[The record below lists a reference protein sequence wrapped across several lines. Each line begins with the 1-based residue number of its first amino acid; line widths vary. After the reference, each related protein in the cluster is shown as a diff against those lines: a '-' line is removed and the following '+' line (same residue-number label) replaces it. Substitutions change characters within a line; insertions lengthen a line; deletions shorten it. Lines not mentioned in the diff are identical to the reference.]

1 MTTQINA
8 NGTVKHQL
16 GNGDKKVF
24 SVQYQPASGGPKV
37 KREYTGVFVNFPVT
51 PDALAT
57 AFEKYTFKVGDIE
70 LKGIQAA
77 AASKWLHAIESVRGD
92 VRKAL
97 EAGLTD
103 ATLEDNVRRMFLEY
117 VGPSGERRGFT
128 PTVVSKD
135 AVAAFIAAGDTDG
148 LMAYLA
154 KQGAKVNA
162 ATETAD
168 EAEGDEAS

>member
-24 SVQYQPASGGPKV
+24 AVQYQPAGGGPKV

-51 PDALAT
+51 PEALDA
-57 AFEKYTFKVGDIE
+57 AFEKYTFTVGGVQ
-70 LKGIQAA
+70 LKGTQAA
-77 AASKWLHAIESVRGD
+77 AAAKWLHAIESVRGD

-97 EAGLTD
+97 EAGLVEVTS
-103 ATLEDNVRRMFLEY
+103 EDSVRRMFLEY
-117 VGPSGERRGFT
+117 TGPSGERRGFT

-135 AVAAFIAAGDTDG
+135 TVAAFIAAGDTEG

-162 ATETAD
+162 TVEDTQDDD
-168 EAEGDEAS
+168 EQV